1 VAAISSL
8 PALEASYRELDDV
21 AKALEVSDARCLPL
35 FIIIHVLTSQ
45 FYLYSQTVEI
55 EQERKRAEMA
65 AEVEARIDAG
75 KVEAVQAYKVSHL
88 SCNAHGR

>member
-1 VAAISSL
+1 MHGVCRTFVI
-8 PALEASYRELDDV
+8 
-21 AKALEVSDARCLPL
+21 K
-35 FIIIHVLTSQ
+35 HVLISH

-55 EQERKRAEMA
+55 EQERKRAVMA

-88 SCNAHGR
+88 SCNIHGIQAWFNPPSHRRSRSFL